1 MASKPSS
8 KSSAESVSLVEI
20 GCPKCGASYRVGAQ
34 LVGRR
39 FQCRKCNHVWRWGL
53 KGSGTLGSG
62 ITQPGSDSHVAP
74 LRSGD
79 EGLPMAGSTSS
90 TVIDMSWVG
99 KRLGRY
105 ELKSVLGRG
114 GMGVVWRAHDPTL
127 NREIAVKIL
136 TTPQGQASNGSLSR
150 ALFLQEARAAAKL
163 NHPGAI
169 TVFEIADAGGVSFI
183 AMELMHGG
191 MLRDRVEKTGPLD
204 PRELFRLLV
213 PPVKA
218 LALAHERG
226 IIHRDVKPGNLMFD
240 DHGMLKIGDFGLSDV
255 TGDPAS
261 QSLRGRSVG
270 SLGWVAPETARGEPT
285 TAQSD
290 IYSMGLVMLYALTG
304 KPWLSSESRS
314 KLLALHQNPPELEV
328 DNIPG
333 LTDDGKALLHRC
345 LARDP
350 ADRFHTAGE
359 LATFLEHCANEPDEP
374 LVPQSLAEKGKL
386 KVALISVGACLVAI
400 VLVVLFVLGYLDQI
414 SQSLRK
420 PQLRPRAVSMPAEHV
435 SPAAPNGPPEV
446 VPATPHVE
454 DSEPRT
460 PEPWYGKVDP
470 ASLHFVSSKVGR
482 VYHLPSCEGGRKIF
496 IYNLVDYNTTA
507 EAEAAGKHPCP
518 QCHPERSAAASGPA
532 PRD

>member
-1 MASKPSS
+1 MPSRPS
-8 KSSAESVSLVEI
+8 QKSAAEPVSLVEI

-53 KGSGTLGSG
+53 KGSGSIGSG
-62 ITQPGSDSHVAP
+62 VNTPGSDSHVAP
-74 LRSGD
+74 FRSAE
-79 EGLPMAGSTSS
+79 EGLPVAGTTSS
-90 TVIDMSWVG
+90 TVIDMSWAG

-127 NREIAVKIL
+127 NREVAIKIL
-136 TTPQGQASNGSLSR
+136 TSPQGQASNGSLSR

-169 TVFEIADAGGVSFI
+169 TVFEIADAGGISFI

-191 MLRDRVEKTGPLD
+191 MLRDRVEKHGPFD

-213 PPVKA
+213 QPVKA

-240 DHGMLKIGDFGLSDV
+240 DHGMLKLGDFGLSDV

-270 SLGWVAPETARGEPT
+270 SLGWVAPETARGEQT

-304 KPWLSSESRS
+304 KPWLTSDSRS
-314 KLLALHQNPPELEV
+314 KLLALHQNPPELEI

-333 LTDDGKALLHRC
+333 LTEDGKALLHRC
-345 LARDP
+345 LARDQ
-350 ADRFHTAGE
+350 ADRFQTAYE

-374 LVPQSLAEKGKL
+374 LVPQSQAEKGKL
-386 KVALISVGACLVAI
+386 KVALISLGACLAAI
-400 VLVVLFVLGYLDQI
+400 VLVVLFVLGYLDKV
-414 SQSLRK
+414 SQWQRK
-420 PQLRPRAVSMPAEHV
+420 PLLRPRAAPAPVEHV
-435 SPAAPNGPPEV
+435 SPPASNGPPEV
-446 VPATPHVE
+446 LPATPHPDDATRRGAAWFGVI
-454 DSEPRT
+454 
-460 PEPWYGKVDP
+460 DP
-470 ASLHFVSSKVGR
+470 STLHFVASKSGR
-482 VYHLPSCEGGRKIF
+482 VYHLTTCEGGRQIS
-496 IYNLVDYNTTA
+496 ISNLVDFKTRA
-507 EAEAAGKHPCP
+507 EAEAAGKRPCP
-518 QCHPERSAAASGPA
+518 ICHPELLPTSSNSA
-532 PRD
+532 RD

>member
-1 MASKPSS
+1 MASRPSS
-8 KSSAESVSLVEI
+8 KSAGESVSLVEI

-62 ITQPGSDSHVAP
+62 ITTPGSDSNVAP
-74 LRSGD
+74 FRSAD
-79 EGLPMAGSTSS
+79 EGLPMAGGTSS

-136 TTPQGQASNGSLSR
+136 ASPQGQATNGSLSR

-169 TVFEIADAGGVSFI
+169 TVFEIADAGGISFI

-191 MLRDRVEKTGPLD
+191 MLRDRVDRNGPMD
-204 PRELFRLLV
+204 ARELFRLLV
-213 PPVKA
+213 QPVKA

-270 SLGWVAPETARGEPT
+270 SLGWVAPETARGEAT

-328 DNIPG
+328 EGIAG

-345 LARDP
+345 LARDQT
-350 ADRFHTAGE
+350 DRFQTAEE

-374 LVPQSLAEKGKL
+374 LVPQSQAEKGKL
-386 KVALISVGACLVAI
+386 KVALISIGACLIAI
-400 VLVVLFVLGYLDQI
+400 VLVVLFVLGYLDRV
-414 SQSLRK
+414 SQWNRK
-420 PQLRPRAVSMPAEHV
+420 PQLRQRPLPAPVEHTSPVAPKGPAE
-435 SPAAPNGPPEV
+435 V
-446 VPATPHVE
+446 VAATPHVE
-454 DSEPRT
+454 DSP
-460 PEPWYGKVDP
+460 PKPWFGTIDP
-470 ASLHFVSSKVGR
+470 ASLHFVASKVGR
-482 VYHLPSCEGGRKIF
+482 VYHLPTCDGGRKIY
-496 IYNLVDYNTTA
+496 IYNLVDYTTAA
-507 EAEAAGKHPCP
+507 EAEASGKKPCP
-518 QCHPERSAAASGPA
+518 QCHPERSSASSNPA
-532 PRD
+532 RD